1 MFVLM
6 LAIAPGLF
14 WLWFFARKDVYQPEP
29 KRLLALTFILGMVS
43 TIPAAIVESIF
54 LDDLDLTEGTANF
67 TSIAAAMLFVVG
79 PVEELAKFAA
89 VRIGA
94 YRTRYFDEPIDG
106 LVYSAAAALGFA
118 SLENLV
124 YMLEFGAAVILVR
137 APLSTLGHVVF
148 SGAWGYALGLRT
160 QAKRGPDLVLISLAA
175 AALAHAAFNVLV
187 FVFPL
192 AALLLV
198 VVGALWTIGR
208 FNWGQRVSP
217 FRYKQNYAQTQCQR
231 CGRLIRASSRYC
243 HFCGAPASLLAEELF
258 CGHCGNR
265 NGSNASFCT
274 WCGDRLLTG

>member
-29 KRLLALTFILGMVS
+29 RRLLALTFVLGMVS

-54 LDDLDLTEGTANF
+54 LDDLELSSGADFA
-67 TSIAAAMLFVVG
+67 SVAAAMLFVVG

-124 YMLEFGAAVILVR
+124 YMLEFGTAVILVR

-148 SGAWGYALGLRT
+148 SSIWGYALGLRT
-160 QAKRGPDLVLISLAA
+160 QAKRGPDLVLISLFF

-187 FVFPL
+187 FTLPV

-198 VVGALWTIGR
+198 VVGALWTLGR
-208 FNWGQRVSP
+208 FSWGQRVSP
-217 FRYKQNYAQTQCQR
+217 FRYKQNYPRTQCQR
-231 CGRLIRASSRYC
+231 CGRLIRATSRYC
-243 HFCGAPASLLAEELF
+243 HFCGAPTSLPTGQLF
-258 CGHCGNR
+258 CGRCGNR
-265 NGSNASFCT
+265 NGSNASFCIR
-274 WCGDRLLTG
+274 CGDRLLTR